1 MCSNSSLKSLSQL
14 KTKFTWDHHR
24 IGEKI
29 YSNDSGQLL
38 FFILILS
45 APRGSGAFSGDFT
58 TNLARQCRAFSR
70 ALKIE
75 KLKAPLFRG
84 PEGLQMTG
92 ALHVLPTVLPT
103 VLLLRHNTLNKNNTA
118 LRKKRPC
125 NKQRFFT
132 AIKMTLFRG
141 ISLTFFILLLKTYE
155 PRHEKT
161 GFLHMRK
168 QRRRSASRYPRS

>member
-1 MCSNSSLKSLSQL
+1 MCSNLSLKSLSQL

-24 IGEKI
+24 IGKI

-45 APRGSGAFSGDFT
+45 PPRAGAFSGDFT

-84 PEGLQMTG
+84 PKGAGATNDWCITG
-92 ALHVLPTVLPT
+92 DTHD
-103 VLLLRHNTLNKNNTA
+103 
-118 LRKKRPC
+118 
-125 NKQRFFT
+125 FT
-132 AIKMTLFRG
+132 QQIK
-141 ISLTFFILLLKTYE
+141 Y
-155 PRHEKT
+155 
-161 GFLHMRK
+161 
-168 QRRRSASRYPRS
+168 

>member
-14 KTKFTWDHHR
+14 KPKFTWDHYG

-29 YSNDSGQLL
+29 YSNDSGQ

-45 APRGSGAFSGDFT
+45 APGGFGAFSGDFT

-84 PEGLQMTG
+84 PEGAG
-92 ALHVLPTVLPT
+92 PTNDWCIT
-103 VLLLRHNTLNKNNTA
+103 DT
-118 LRKKRPC
+118 
-125 NKQRFFT
+125 
-132 AIKMTLFRG
+132 
-141 ISLTFFILLLKTYE
+141 
-155 PRHEKT
+155 
-161 GFLHMRK
+161 
-168 QRRRSASRYPRS
+168 SASSGSQHSRDITDTQPGLN